1 MESEPRRPRFYPP
14 ASLALL
20 GAAVIFYVP
29 WLLALQAA
37 PSWAEPG
44 TGSGEERISEA
55 WATLIV
61 LVLGAGLWLLIGG
74 LILFTWRKGFA
85 PRAWAAASAILY
97 VLGVVATFGAAQ
109 TYFTWPGGWS
119 FLVPMLL
126 PPLLA
131 LYCVLAP
138 ALAGGPLRIV
148 PLLALGAVAVVA
160 FSAIPFAL
168 IDPAGYSARLAQ
180 HRQQLDAMFAR
191 RNAEAQDAALRWEAG
206 IRKLGPDLALADWL
220 DYANGSVETEP
231 LHQQAIEGARHV
243 KSRQADAI
251 DLLNKAQIRKLTALS
266 QLSLAATPALCTAY
280 NHALYGLATTD
291 EPMEATIGEQL
302 EQQLPNIRFLLAGGC
317 DLSSGLVATETRAG
331 KVAAVNPDE
340 KRWAQFHATLA
351 GLRHGTIQP

>member
-1 MESEPRRPRFYPP
+1 
-14 ASLALL
+14 LALL

-37 PSWAEPG
+37 PSWAESG

-97 VLGVVATFGAAQ
+97 VLGVVATFGAAE

-131 LYCVLAP
+131 LYCVLMP
-138 ALAGGPLRIV
+138 VLAVGPLRIV
-148 PLLALGAVAVVA
+148 PLLALGGVAVVE

-168 IDPAGYSARLAQ
+168 IDPAGYSAKSAGRSF
-180 HRQQLDAMFAR
+180 MR
-191 RNAEAQDAALRWEAG
+191 RSLGCAAA
-206 IRKLGPDLALADWL
+206 P
-220 DYANGSVETEP
+220 
-231 LHQQAIEGARHV
+231 
-243 KSRQADAI
+243 
-251 DLLNKAQIRKLTALS
+251 
-266 QLSLAATPALCTAY
+266 
-280 NHALYGLATTD
+280 YGRNSD
-291 EPMEATIGEQL
+291 G
-302 EQQLPNIRFLLAGGC
+302 RG
-317 DLSSGLVATETRAG
+317 R
-331 KVAAVNPDE
+331 
-340 KRWAQFHATLA
+340 
-351 GLRHGTIQP
+351 